1 MSIGEAPPGIANL
14 PTLPTPPAPR
24 SMDLVERVGN
34 TMTLS
39 MGPQHPSTHGVLQ
52 VVVEISG
59 EVVEKLEMEIGY
71 LHTGIEKTCEN
82 LFWTQS
88 STGIERMDY
97 LNPLGNALCYILAVE
112 KLLGVTDDIPERA
125 SQIRVLLC
133 ELSRIA
139 SHCVWLG
146 TGGIDLG
153 AISTFFYTFDMREDI
168 LDLIE
173 VSGGARMHPNYLRIG
188 GVNGDLPDGFLAKL
202 DRLIEKFP
210 TRMRELRT
218 LLQNNPILRDRMIDV
233 GTIDAKDAIA
243 WSLTGPSLRGSGI
256 AYDVR
261 RAFPYSGYETYDFDV
276 PTRTEGDSY
285 ARFLV
290 RLDEM
295 DESMRIIRQG
305 RKRLEKPG
313 PIMIDNPKIAQPAK
327 ETISLSM
334 EALIHHFKIVSESFR
349 VPPGDVYQA
358 IESPRGEL
366 GYYVVSNGNNR
377 PWRIRTRPASLYNL
391 QALKLMAPKN
401 LIADMVVMIG
411 SLDPV
416 FGEVDR

>member
-1 MSIGEAPPGIANL
+1 MSSAEAPL
-14 PTLPTPPAPR
+14 T
-24 SMDLVERVGN
+24 MDVVERVGN

-52 VVVEISG
+52 VVVELSG

-82 LFWTQS
+82 LFWTQA

-97 LNPLGNALCYILAVE
+97 LNPLGNALCYDLAVE
-112 KLLGVTDDIPERA
+112 KLLGITDRIPERA
-125 SQIRVLLC
+125 SVIRVLLC

-153 AISTFFYTFDMREDI
+153 AISTFFYTFDIREDI

-173 VSGGARMHPNYLRIG
+173 VSGGARMHPNYLRVG
-188 GVNGDLPDGFLAKL
+188 GVNGDLPAGFLAQL

-210 TRMRELRT
+210 VRMRELRT

-233 GTIDAKDAIA
+233 GVISAEDAVA
-243 WSLTGPSLRGSGI
+243 WALTGPSLRGSGV

-261 RAFPYSGYETYDFDV
+261 KAFPYSGYETYEFDV
-276 PTRTEGDSY
+276 PTRTEGDAY

-295 DESMRIIRQG
+295 DESMRIIRQT
-305 RKRLEKPG
+305 RRRLEGAG
-313 PIMIDNPKIAQPAK
+313 PIMVDDPKIAQPAK
-327 ETISLSM
+327 ETIALSM

-366 GYYVVSNGNNR
+366 AYYLVSTGDNR
-377 PWRIRTRPASLYNL
+377 PWRVRTRPASLYNL
-391 QALKLMAPKN
+391 QALKLMAPGN
-401 LIADMVVMIG
+401 LIADAVVMIG

>member
-1 MSIGEAPPGIANL
+1 MSTNPGGIGGLTAPILIGGQ
-14 PTLPTPPAPR
+14 
-24 SMDLVERVGN
+24 SMDVVEQAGS

-52 VVVEISG
+52 VVVEIAG
-59 EVVEKLEMEIGY
+59 ETVEKLDMEIGY
-71 LHTGIEKTCEN
+71 LHTGIEKTAEN
-82 LFWTQS
+82 LFWTQA

-112 KLLGVTDDIPERA
+112 KLLGVTGDIPERA
-125 SQIRVLLC
+125 QVIRVLYC

-153 AISTFFYTFDMREDI
+153 AISTFFYTFDIREDI

-173 VSGGARMHPNYLRIG
+173 GSGGARMHPNYFRIG
-188 GVNGDLPDGFLAKL
+188 GVNGDLPEGFLARL
-202 DRLIEKFP
+202 DALIAKFP
-210 TRMRELRT
+210 VRMRELRT

-233 GTIDAKDAIA
+233 GYISSENAVA
-243 WSLTGPSLRGSGI
+243 WGLTGPALRGSGVG
-256 AYDVR
+256 YDVR
-261 RAFPYSGYETYDFDV
+261 RAFPYSGYERYTFEV
-276 PTRTEGDSY
+276 PTRTEGDAY

-295 DESMRIIRQG
+295 DEAMNIIRQA
-305 RKRLEKPG
+305 RAFLNTPG
-313 PIMIDNPKIAQPAK
+313 PIMIDDPKIAQPPK
-327 ETISLSM
+327 ETIALSM

-366 GYYVVSNGNNR
+366 GYYVVSNGDNR
-377 PWRIRTRPASLYNL
+377 PWRVRTRPPSMYNL
-391 QALKLMAPKN
+391 QVLKLMAPGE

>member
-1 MSIGEAPPGIANL
+1 VSLTAGSL
-14 PTLPTPPAPR
+14 SL
-24 SMDLVERVGN
+24 DVVERVGN

-52 VVVEISG
+52 VVLEISG
-59 EVVEKLEMEIGY
+59 EIVEKLEMEIGY

-82 LFWTQS
+82 LFWTQA
-88 STGIERMDY
+88 STGVERMDY
-97 LNPLGNALCYILAVE
+97 LNPLGNALCYDLAVE
-112 KLLGVTDDIPERA
+112 RLLGITDRIPERA
-125 SQIRVLLC
+125 CDIRVLLC

-153 AISTFFYTFDMREDI
+153 AISTLFYTFDLREDI

-188 GVNGDLPDGFLAKL
+188 GVNGDLPAGFLGQLDALIAKY
-202 DRLIEKFP
+202 P
-210 TRMRELRT
+210 VRMRELRT

-233 GTIDAKDAIA
+233 GTISAGDAVSWA
-243 WSLTGPSLRGSGI
+243 LTGPALRASGI
-256 AYDVR
+256 AYDIR
-261 RAFPYSGYETYDFDV
+261 KAFPYSGYETYEFDV
-276 PTRTEGDSY
+276 PTRSEGDAY

-295 DESMRIIRQG
+295 DESMRIISQA
-305 RKRLEKPG
+305 RKRLERPG
-313 PIMIDNPKIAQPAK
+313 PIMVDDPKIAQPAK
-327 ETISLSM
+327 ETIALSM

-366 GYYVVSNGNNR
+366 AYYIVSSGDNR
-377 PWRIRTRPASLYNL
+377 PWRVRTRPASLYNL
-391 QALKLMAPKN
+391 QALKVMAPGS
-401 LIADMVVMIG
+401 LISDAVVMIG